1 MRTDIGTKTCLLRPC
16 VYAQVETAWRRSQAS
31 LRDLIEHH
39 VNGLSRP
46 GHFLQ
51 LKENLLAM
59 AKLAADL
66 DLDRRPLMEL
76 LRKVL
81 CVLQCYD
88 SSML

>member
-1 MRTDIGTKTCLLRPC
+1 M
-16 VYAQVETAWRRSQAS
+16 
-31 LRDLIEHH
+31 
-39 VNGLSRP
+39 
-46 GHFLQ
+46 
-51 LKENLLAM
+51 KENLLAM